1 MNNET
6 KSNGRLTA
14 EEKAELEPDYTEIE
28 IGQLNDAEYEMANL
42 RHEAF
47 LEKERA
53 EREALDQEFEEE
65 LKQLFATIKA
75 GDGQTAE

>member
-1 MNNET
+1 MNDET
-6 KSNGRLTA
+6 KASGRLTA
-14 EEKAELEPDYTEIE
+14 ENNAELEHDYTEIE

-42 RHEAF
+42 RHEMF

-53 EREALDQEFEEE
+53 ERETLDREFEEE
-65 LKQLFATIKA
+65 LDQLFATIKA